1 MKKSLFTA
9 LIALAAAAS
18 FANDYIEHQIYS
30 DKNFEQNRDK
40 ALKMLEKRGYQVEEV
55 EADDRRGKPVLDI
68 DAYKNGRKYDIVLSY
83 PDLRIIKE
91 RIDY

>member
-40 ALKMLEKRGYQVEEV
+40 ALKILEKRGYQVEEV

-68 DAYKNGRKYDIVLSY
+68 DAYKNGHKYDIVLSY